1 MMVPM
6 MLKKPMVLT
15 FHAVRK
21 CRGGSHDRLGPAMLA

>member
-21 CRGGSHDRLGPAMLA
+21 CRGGNCVRHGPAMLA